1 MEDEVA
7 SFVGNLVLNIMYTPL
22 FYNVS
27 MGGPGY
33 PSILSCNSPPLMV
46 LNVLQK
52 VLKDQYVS
60 F

>member
-22 FYNVS
+22 FYKVS
-27 MGGPGY
+27 MGGY
-33 PSILSCNSPPLMV
+33 PSILPCNSPPLMV